1 MGHLYHSYVKL
12 PEGMFSHCGASIFV
26 GIHGTQEVPLACVKP
41 VPREVGIRTYVDHG
55 KNHRKTMENQGN
67 MVIWSIKMEFLIWF
81 HGICS

>member
-41 VPREVGIRTYVDHG
+41 VPREVGIRTYEDHG
-55 KNHRKTMENQGN
+55 KNHRKTMGKPGE
-67 MVIWSIKMEFLIWF
+67 
-81 HGICS
+81 HGDLVHKNGVFNLVSWDL